1 MWDGCA
7 KYDIMLLSFAFSF
20 INYTCRDRR
29 QTRWREVVLLQPQ
42 PRCRLPC
49 QGWCWC
55 GSVACRSNPGNI
67 RNLIFNPWWSSLH
80 FYGCGLVVG
89 GFQRNALLWLKNGIV
104 NCQLQLQFIC
114 SCTKEILF
122 CYFNS
127 LFVCFLKKHSGCQHS
142 INLIII
148 NNDNTNRI

>member
-1 MWDGCA
+1 MARSCAAATPTTVPIAMSRLVLMWLCSLSQQPWKHQKPDFQPMVVFIA
-7 KYDIMLLSFAFSF
+7 LLWLR
-20 INYTCRDRR
+20 TC
-29 QTRWREVVLLQPQ
+29 
-42 PRCRLPC
+42 
-49 QGWCWC
+49 GW
-55 GSVACRSNPGNI
+55 
-67 RNLIFNPWWSSLH
+67 
-80 FYGCGLVVG
+80 

-148 NNDNTNRI
+148 NNDNTKPYIGKSLTLLDFSHRWDPVI